1 LESEKNL
8 KVQPSTIEGAGR
20 GLFAFNKKEAD
31 NEIVFHKGDR
41 ITSYNGEFIDRDV
54 LLQRYDVH
62 TAPYGIQYD
71 RDTYINSA
79 LLRGIGSLINHT
91 QMKNT
96 NVRFSV
102 DRRNTAINL
111 VATKNVRNGDE
122 LLVNYGRDY
131 EFEDNYKVRPYPT
144 KE

>member
-1 LESEKNL
+1 MLVISKTTHTL
-8 KVQPSTIEGAGR
+8 YISISLLIVYYIGR
-20 GLFAFNKKEAD
+20 GASQIL
-31 NEIVFHKGDR
+31 IQKGDK

-71 RDTYINSA
+71 RDTYIDSA

-102 DRRNTAINL
+102 DRRNRAINL
-111 VATKNVRNGDE
+111 VATRNIRNGDE
-122 LLVNYGRDY
+122 LLVNYGPQY
-131 EFEDNYKVRPYPT
+131 EFDDNYKVRPYPT
-144 KE
+144 KS